1 MSVSTMI
8 KGYDLF
14 RSLPVE
20 SVDRI
25 SRFSSLK
32 KYQKGE
38 TVYKPDIPAT
48 HLFMLVSGL
57 VCLRLPAQNDE
68 FGMIVSRIEPPYLFG
83 LAPLMGGERY
93 TVTAECVQ
101 NCEVLAMEAKPLQAM
116 LKENLQ
122 VGYLVMSA
130 VAKAYS
136 ERYMELLKRLQGIL
150 NQISMVG

>member
-20 SVDRI
+20 SVERI

-32 KYQKGE
+32 KYEKGE
-38 TVYKPDIPAT
+38 TVYKSDIPAT

-57 VCLRLPAQNDE
+57 VYLRLPARNYE
-68 FGMIVSRIEPPYLFG
+68 FSMIVSRIEPPYLFG
-83 LAPLMGGERY
+83 LAHLMGGQRY
-93 TVTAECVQ
+93 TVTAECAK
-101 NCEVLAMEAKPLQAM
+101 NCEVLAIEAKPLQAM
-116 LKENLQ
+116 LQENLQ
-122 VGYLVMSA
+122 AGYLIMSA

-136 ERYMELLKRLQGIL
+136 ERYMEMLKRLQEIL
-150 NQISMVG
+150 NQIAVVG